1 MQAEILL
8 LLKKAD
14 NPCFVLFTRQCLKSS
29 GSIRGIKVITCRLL
43 LSSRMREP
51 PVWELLQSGWSGG
64 MKQPRCGTG
73 GDKSGRLYFC
83 RPLSRHGAHPYP
95 RSLSLSLHLALHLAH
110 LCCHTHSLSLSLALS
125 CSPCLSADA
134 CSSYPLSALSLFLF
148 LCLRHHSSQLT
159 SSHC

>member
-95 RSLSLSLHLALHLAH
+95 RSLSLSRSTSPSTSLISAVT
-110 LCCHTHSLSLSLALS
+110 HTLSLSLSLSLVRPALV
-125 CSPCLSADA
+125 LTHA
-134 CSSYPLSALSLFLF
+134 LHILSLLSLSFYS
-148 LCLRHHSSQLT
+148 CA
-159 SSHC
+159 